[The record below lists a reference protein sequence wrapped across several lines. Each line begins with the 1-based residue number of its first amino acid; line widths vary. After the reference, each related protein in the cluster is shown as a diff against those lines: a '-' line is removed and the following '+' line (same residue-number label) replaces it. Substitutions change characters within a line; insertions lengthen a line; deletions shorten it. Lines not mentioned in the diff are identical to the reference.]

1 MGASLE
7 SGGVF
12 AGYRILRRLG
22 AGGMGT
28 VYLAEHPNLPRLV
41 ALKVLNRALTDDEDV
56 RARFLREADTAARL
70 DHRNIVT
77 VYDRGNEGGQLW
89 IAMQYVDGS
98 DVAELVRDGGLPVGR
113 VVWILTETAAALDY
127 AHGHGV
133 LHRDVKPANILLTDA
148 SRGEPERVLLADFG
162 IAKALDETGG
172 FTRSGMLLASLQY
185 AAPEQFDIGATID
198 HRVDVYA
205 LGATLYRMLTGALP
219 YPGSTP
225 AQLMY
230 GHLSLPIP
238 KPSRQGEVH
247 VPEGFDA
254 IVERALAKDRDSRYS
269 SCGELAAAANGA
281 LAAAS
286 KELTA
291 TVSSSTAPPKS
302 KMVTE
307 GIPAVGGA
315 EYASAT
321 EPAVVLGTPVRK
333 RRVRRRLL
341 AVAAAAV
348 AIIAAVAVVLMW
360 PKPPPHGSPAF
371 TVSPVAVGKNPQGIA
386 VDPTTH
392 NVYVANTTG
401 GTVSVLDGTTLA
413 VTATIENIPS
423 AWGVAV
429 DPQTRTVYV
438 TDFADAGK
446 VFVIDAKTNT
456 VTATIAVGANA
467 DGVAVD
473 PRSHL
478 VYVTNATADP
488 RAEGETGTGTNTR
501 TWSKP
506 GSVSV
511 IDPRVRAV
519 TATVGVGIRPKGV
532 EVDADRSRLYVG
544 SDGDNSVSV
553 IDLSTNTV
561 AATVAV
567 GPGPLGLALDHRSGT
582 LYVANNVGDS
592 IWTIDT
598 HTNRVTGIIPVHR
611 PSMIALDQDRRILY
625 VGVLPLYGDP
635 TTLDLTPVAI
645 DADTH
650 KVTPIP
656 GSGRSTEGAA
666 VDPGAGAAYLVD
678 IIDSTVYVVRP

>member
-1 MGASLE
+1 MGAALE

-12 AGYRILRRLG
+12 AGYRIVRRLG

-41 ALKVLNRALTDDEDV
+41 ALKLLNRALTDDEDV

-70 DHRNIVT
+70 DHRNIVA

-98 DVAELVRDGGLPVGR
+98 DAAELLRGGALPVGR
-113 VVWILTETAAALDY
+113 AVWIITETAAALDY

-185 AAPEQFDIGATID
+185 AAPEQFDIGAAID

-230 GHLSLPIP
+230 GHVSLPVP
-238 KPSRQGEVH
+238 KPSRHGGVR

-254 IVERALAKDRDSRYS
+254 IVERALAKDRESRYS
-269 SCGELAAAANGA
+269 SCGELAAAANDT

-286 KELTA
+286 KEVTA
-291 TVSSSTAPPKS
+291 TVSSSPVPPKS
-302 KMVTE
+302 ELVTQ
-307 GIPAVGGA
+307 GVAAVGGA
-315 EYASAT
+315 EHAHT
-321 EPAVVLGTPVRK
+321 MEPAVVPGAPVRK

-341 AVAAAAV
+341 AVVAAAV

-371 TVSPVAVGKNPQGIA
+371 TVSPVAVGKNPQGVA
-386 VDPTTH
+386 VDATTH
-392 NVYVANTTG
+392 TVYVANYDS
-401 GTVSVLDGTTLA
+401 GTVSVLDGTTRA
-413 VTATIENIPS
+413 VTATIENIPH
-423 AWGVAV
+423 AIGVAV

-438 TDFADAGK
+438 TDYGDAGK
-446 VFVIDAKTNT
+446 VFMIDAHTNT
-456 VTATIAVGANA
+456 VAATIDVGANP
-467 DGVAVD
+467 DNMAVD
-473 PRSHL
+473 PRTHL
-478 VYVTNATADP
+478 VYVTNATVDP
-488 RAEGETGTGTNTR
+488 LAEGQTGARTG
-501 TWSKP
+501 SKP

-511 IDPRVRAV
+511 IDPRARAV
-519 TATVGVGIRPKGV
+519 TATVGVGIRPIGV
-532 EVDADRSRLYVG
+532 VVDVDRSRLYVG
-544 SDGDNSVSV
+544 NDGDNSVSV

-561 AATVAV
+561 AATVAA
-567 GPGPLGLALDHRSGT
+567 GRGIEGLALDHRSGT
-582 LYVANNVGDS
+582 LYVANNLGDS
-592 IWTIDT
+592 VWTIDT

-611 PSMIALDQDRRILY
+611 PSMIAIDEDRRILY
-625 VGVLPLYGDP
+625 VGVLLANGDP
-635 TTLDLTPVAI
+635 TTLDLTPMAI
-645 DADTH
+645 DADTN

-656 GSGRSTEGAA
+656 GSGGATAAAA
-666 VDPGAGAAYLVD
+666 VDPGTGAAYLVD
-678 IIDSTVYVVRP
+678 NADNTVYVVRP

>member
-12 AGYRILRRLG
+12 AGYRIVRRLG

-70 DHRNIVT
+70 DHRNIVA

-89 IAMQYVDGS
+89 IAMQYVNGS
-98 DVAELVRDGGLPVGR
+98 DAAELLRDGPLPVGR
-113 VVWILTETAAALDY
+113 AVWIVTETAAALDY

-185 AAPEQFDIGATID
+185 AAPEQFDIGAAVD
-198 HRVDVYA
+198 HRVDVYS

-230 GHLSLPIP
+230 GHVSLPIP
-238 KPSRQGEVH
+238 KPSKHCDAR

-254 IVERALAKDRDSRYS
+254 IVERALAKDREGRYS
-269 SCGELAAAANGA
+269 SCGELAAAANAA

-286 KELTA
+286 KELAA
-291 TVSSSTAPPKS
+291 TVSSSPEPPKS
-302 KMVTE
+302 EMASE
-307 GIPAVGGA
+307 GIPAVGAA
-315 EYASAT
+315 EYAST
-321 EPAVVLGTPVRK
+321 VKPAVVPGTPVRK

-371 TVSPVAVGKNPQGIA
+371 TVSPVAVGKNPQGVA
-386 VDPTTH
+386 VDATTH
-392 NVYVANTTG
+392 NVYVANYDS

-413 VTATIENIPS
+413 VTATIENIPH
-423 AWGVAV
+423 AMGVAV

-438 TDFADAGK
+438 TDYADSGK
-446 VFVIDAKTNT
+446 VFVIDAHTNT
-456 VTATIAVGANA
+456 VAATIAVGANP
-467 DGVAVD
+467 DNIAVD
-473 PRSHL
+473 PRTHL
-478 VYVTNATADP
+478 VYVTNATVDLLV
-488 RAEGETGTGTNTR
+488 EGQTGARTG
-501 TWSKP
+501 SKP

-511 IDPRVRAV
+511 IDPRARAV
-519 TATVGVGIRPKGV
+519 TATVGVGIRPI
-532 EVDADRSRLYVG
+532 EVVVDVDRSRLYVG
-544 SDGDNSVSV
+544 NDGDNSVSV

-561 AATVAV
+561 AAIVAA
-567 GPGPLGLALDHRSGT
+567 GRGIEGLALDHRSGT
-582 LYVANNVGDS
+582 LYVANNLGDS
-592 IWTIDT
+592 VWTIDT

-611 PSMIALDQDRRILY
+611 PSMIAIDQDRRILY
-625 VGVLPLYGDP
+625 VGVLLANGDP
-635 TTLDLTPVAI
+635 TTLDLTPMAI
-645 DADTH
+645 DADTN

-656 GSGRSTEGAA
+656 GSGGATAAAA
-666 VDPGAGAAYLVD
+666 VDPGTGAAYLVD
-678 IIDSTVYVVRP
+678 NADNTVYVVRP

>member
-89 IAMQYVDGS
+89 IAMQYVDGC
-98 DVAELVRDGGLPVGR
+98 DVAELLRDGGLPVAR
-113 VVWILTETAAALDY
+113 AVWIITETAAALDY

-148 SRGEPERVLLADFG
+148 SRGEPERVVLADFG
-162 IAKALDETGG
+162 IAKALDETCGL
-172 FTRSGMLLASLQY
+172 TRSGNLLASLQY

-198 HRVDVYA
+198 HRVDVYS

-238 KPSRQGEVH
+238 KPSQHCEMR

-254 IVERALAKDRDSRYS
+254 IVERALAKDREGRYS
-269 SCGELAAAANGA
+269 SCGELAAAANDT

-291 TVSSSTAPPKS
+291 TVSSPTAPPKS
-302 KMVTE
+302 KMMTE

-315 EYASAT
+315 EHAST
-321 EPAVVLGTPVRK
+321 MKPAVVPGTPVRK
-333 RRVRRRLL
+333 RRVHRRLL

-348 AIIAAVAVVLMW
+348 AIIAAVAVVLIW
-360 PKPPPHGSPAF
+360 PKPPPHGSLAF
-371 TVSPVAVGKNPQGIA
+371 TVSPVAVGKNPQGVA
-386 VDPTTH
+386 VDATTH

-401 GTVSVLDGTTLA
+401 GTVSILDGTTLA
-413 VTATIENIPS
+413 VTATIGNIPS
-423 AWGVAV
+423 AQGVAV

-438 TDFADAGK
+438 TDYADAGK
-446 VFVIDAKTNT
+446 VFVIDANTNT
-456 VTATIAVGANA
+456 VTATIAVGANP
-467 DGVAVD
+467 DEIAVD
-473 PRSHL
+473 PHTHL
-478 VYVTNATADP
+478 VYVTNVTLDP
-488 RAEGETGTGTNTR
+488 LAEGQTGPR
-501 TWSKP
+501 VASKP

-511 IDPRVRAV
+511 IDPRARAV
-519 TATVGVGIRPKGV
+519 TATVGVGIRPI
-532 EVDADRSRLYVG
+532 EVVFDADRSRLYVG
-544 SDGDNSVSV
+544 MDGDNSVSV
-553 IDLSTNTV
+553 IDVSTNTV

-567 GPGPLGLALDHRSGT
+567 GQGPLGLALDHRSGT

-598 HTNRVTGIIPVHR
+598 HTNRVTGAIPVHR
-611 PSMIALDQDRRILY
+611 PSMIAIDQDRRIVY
-625 VGVLPLYGDP
+625 VGVLAATNDP
-635 TTLDLTPVAI
+635 NTSDLTPVAI

-656 GSGRSTEGAA
+656 GSGRAIASAA
-666 VDPGAGAAYLVD
+666 VDPGTGAAYLVD
-678 IIDSTVYVVRP
+678 YNDSAVYVVRP

>member
-1 MGASLE
+1 
-7 SGGVF
+7 
-12 AGYRILRRLG
+12 
-22 AGGMGT
+22 MGT

-77 VYDRGNEGGQLW
+77 VYDRGDEGGQLW

-98 DVAELVRDGGLPVGR
+98 DVAELLRDGGLPVR
-113 VVWILTETAAALDY
+113 RAVWIVTETAAALDY

-238 KPSRQGEVH
+238 KPSRQGEMR

-269 SCGELAAAANGA
+269 SCGELAAAANDT
-281 LAAAS
+281 LAVAP

-291 TVSSSTAPPKS
+291 TVSSPSAPPKS
-302 KMVTE
+302 KTVAE

-315 EYASAT
+315 EYAST
-321 EPAVVLGTPVRK
+321 MKPAVVPGTPVRK
-333 RRVRRRLL
+333 RRVRRQLL

-360 PKPPPHGSPAF
+360 PKPPPPHGSLAF
-371 TVSPVAVGKNPQGIA
+371 TVSPVAVGKNPQGVA
-386 VDPTTH
+386 VDATTH
-392 NVYVANTTG
+392 NVYVANSSG
-401 GTVSVLDGTTLA
+401 GTVSVLDGTTSA
-413 VTATIENIPS
+413 VVATIENTPG
-423 AWGVAV
+423 AMGVAV
-429 DPQTRTVYV
+429 DPQTRAVYA
-438 TDFADAGK
+438 TDYADAGK
-446 VFVIDAKTNT
+446 VFMIDANTNT
-456 VTATIAVGANA
+456 VTATIAVGANP
-467 DGVAVD
+467 DEIAVD
-473 PRSHL
+473 PHTHL
-478 VYVTNATADP
+478 VYVTNATLDP
-488 RAEGETGTGTNTR
+488 LAEGQTGPR
-501 TWSKP
+501 VASKP

-511 IDPRVRAV
+511 IDPRARAV
-519 TATVGVGIRPKGV
+519 TATVGVGIRPIGV
-532 EVDADRSRLYVG
+532 VFDADRSRLYVG
-544 SDGDNSVSV
+544 MDGDNSVSV
-553 IDLSTNTV
+553 IDVSTNTV

-567 GPGPLGLALDHRSGT
+567 GQGPLGLVLDHRSGT

-598 HTNRVTGIIPVHR
+598 HTNRATGAIPVRR
-611 PSMIALDQDRRILY
+611 PSMIAIDQDRRIVY
-625 VGVLPLYGDP
+625 IGVLPASGDP
-635 TTLDLTPVAI
+635 NMSDLTPVAI

-650 KVTPIP
+650 KVTAIP
-656 GSGRSTEGAA
+656 GSGRVIASAA
-666 VDPGAGAAYLVD
+666 VDPGTGAAYLVD
-678 IIDSTVYVVRP
+678 YNDSAVYVVRP

>member
-7 SGGVF
+7 PGGVF

-98 DVAELVRDGGLPVGR
+98 DVAELLRDGGLPVGR

-185 AAPEQFDIGATID
+185 AAPEQFDIGTTID
-198 HRVDVYA
+198 HRVDVYS
-205 LGATLYRMLTGALP
+205 LGATMYRMLTGALP

-238 KPSRQGEVH
+238 KPSRQGEMR

-269 SCGELAAAANGA
+269 SCGELAAAANDT

-291 TVSSSTAPPKS
+291 TVSSRTAPPKS

-307 GIPAVGGA
+307 GIPAVGVA
-315 EYASAT
+315 EYASTT
-321 EPAVVLGTPVRK
+321 EPAVVPGTPVRK

-371 TVSPVAVGKNPQGIA
+371 TVSPVAVGKNPQGVA
-386 VDPTTH
+386 VDATTH
-392 NVYVANTTG
+392 HVYVANTSG
-401 GTVSVLDGTTLA
+401 GTVSVIDGTTLA

-423 AWGVAV
+423 AQGVAV

-438 TDFADAGK
+438 TDYADAGK
-446 VFVIDAKTNT
+446 VFMIDANTNT

-467 DGVAVD
+467 DEVAVD

-478 VYVTNATADP
+478 VYVTNATVDP
-488 RAEGETGTGTNTR
+488 LAEGQAGNGIRTG
-501 TWSKP
+501 SKP

-519 TATVGVGIRPKGV
+519 TATIGVGIRPIEV
-532 EVDADRSRLYVG
+532 VVDADRSRLYVG
-544 SDGDNSVSV
+544 NDGENSVSV
-553 IDLSTNTV
+553 IDLSNNTV

-567 GPGPLGLALDHRSGT
+567 GQGPFGLALDHRSGT

-598 HTNRVTGIIPVHR
+598 HTNRATGIIPVHR

-625 VGVLPLYGDP
+625 VGVTPMNGDP

-645 DADTH
+645 DVDTH

-656 GSGRSTEGAA
+656 GSGRTTEGAA
-666 VDPGAGAAYLVD
+666 VDPGLGAAYLVD
-678 IIDSTVYVVRP
+678 FGDSAVFVVRP